1 MKRNEC
7 GTEEDLLPY
16 YALFGLPRKLDS
28 PAHTIAKATGRGES
42 YFHFASPLY

>member
-16 YALFGLPRKLDS
+16 YALFGLPRKLRTLEKTLENNPKLVAGYQD
-28 PAHTIAKATGRGES
+28 G
-42 YFHFASPLY
+42 LLL